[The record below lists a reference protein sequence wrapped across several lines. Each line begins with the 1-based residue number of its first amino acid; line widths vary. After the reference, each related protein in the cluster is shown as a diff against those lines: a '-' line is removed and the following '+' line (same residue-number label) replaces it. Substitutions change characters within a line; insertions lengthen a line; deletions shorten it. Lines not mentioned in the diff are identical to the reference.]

1 MAKALNIGQG
11 AGLLVQRVASNSP
24 GKKMGLRGGDLPIKA
39 GQQEVII
46 GGDIILAVGGIT
58 VTPAAEPWRNIQK
71 IIAEKDA
78 NKEIELMVLR
88 EGRLIRMKLP
98 GSF

>member
-1 MAKALNIGQG
+1 M
-11 AGLLVQRVASNSP
+11 R
-24 GKKMGLRGGDLPIKA
+24 
-39 GQQEVII
+39 
-46 GGDIILAVGGIT
+46 T
-58 VTPAAEPWRNIQK
+58 VTPAAESWRNIQK

-78 NKEIELMVLR
+78 NKEIELKVLR